1 MIQVRWIN
9 CCGLREL
16 SELSEYTR
24 RPRRALM
31 DIFLAST
38 YRRYGSR
45 GRILKSRDPQ
55 RFGMFL
61 FTQASVEEN
70 PPYRQAYGDQLKRLI
85 ERLKLGT
92 VTTIG
97 PFVNPNTSNYIRTYN
112 WVVDWP
118 RAMKFLH
125 QELRKIRK

>member
-1 MIQVRWIN
+1 MIQVRWTN

-24 RPRRALM
+24 RPRKALV
-31 DIFLAST
+31 DILNNST
-38 YRRYGSR
+38 YRRYDAR
-45 GRILKSRDPQ
+45 GRVLRTRDHL

-61 FTQASVEEN
+61 FTQASGEEN
-70 PPYRQAYGDQLKRLI
+70 PPYHQAYGDQLKRMI

-97 PFVNPNTSNYIRTYN
+97 PFINPNTSNYIRTYN

-118 RAMKFLH
+118 KAMKFLH
-125 QELRKIRK
+125 QELRKKSS